1 LNRYLLSLFS
11 LLLLSGLIV
20 GCSFGDNNSNGNN
33 DKNVVENKGDTNTN
47 SNDSANENNSS
58 SSAVN
63 IELRSHDFDESKEDI
78 TDLEEN
84 GIYKKEGTNLTLPD
98 DFPSDFPI
106 AEGMSVDVVRIGEPG
121 SIVGDNTEVWLNDG
135 GNYALEELNAL
146 YDDYINNSG
155 FEDIE
160 VKDFDHYM
168 DDLSTY
174 EGTRND
180 ELYFIGV
187 NPEENYN
194 VVTITVH
201 RDWDF

>member
-1 LNRYLLSLFS
+1 M
-11 LLLLSGLIV
+11 V
-20 GCSFGDNNSNGNN
+20 GCSFGDNNSSENN
-33 DKNVVENKGDTNTN
+33 DKNVVEDKGDTNTKC
-47 SNDSANENNSS
+47 NDSANENNSR

-63 IELRSHDFDESKEDI
+63 IELRSHDFDESEEDI

-187 NPEENYN
+187 N
-194 VVTITVH
+194 T
-201 RDWDF
+201 